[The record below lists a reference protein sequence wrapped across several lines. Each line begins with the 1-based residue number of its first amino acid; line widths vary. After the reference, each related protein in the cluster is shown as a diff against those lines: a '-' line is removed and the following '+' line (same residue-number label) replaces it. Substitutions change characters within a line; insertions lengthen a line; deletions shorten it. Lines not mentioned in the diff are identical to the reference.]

1 MQQNS
6 KIYIELDRDEVITK
20 AIDLMAQATDGSI
33 VKKGFWSESCKAE
46 ARTHIESD
54 WPKDRLTEFL
64 AEHAFE
70 LLATSLTMDAV
81 SGFVESM
88 GGGTR

>member
-33 VKKGFWSESCKAE
+33 VKKGFWSESCKAKPVLISK
-46 ARTHIESD
+46 AIGQRI
-54 WPKDRLTEFL
+54 
-64 AEHAFE
+64 
-70 LLATSLTMDAV
+70 V
-81 SGFVESM
+81 
-88 GGGTR
+88 